1 MAVGRSPGGG
11 GGSWKPPAPAWGPQ
25 GPRSP
30 LPPLPAGCAPSHR
43 FVLTGHAPAG
53 AAPAHTPPKHT
64 RTRALAHASLCAAP
78 PTCRAAAARAGLG
91 RWAPREHGNPDCT
104 GLPLRPGIPPV
115 LAWGGG
121 SSSDS
126 RAAARPAPRPPPIWG
141 QRRGLQRSGR
151 ARIAAQANWRR
162 AAGRSGGEVAAEFPL
177 GDWRGT
183 LGQRCWLVQVPA
195 LPPSQFRTVSRCV
208 SPGAPHPRAE
218 PRCARGLCASS
229 AEDLQA
235 GRA

>member
-91 RWAPREHGNPDCT
+91 RWAPGEHGNPDCT

-141 QRRGLQRSGR
+141 QRRGLQWSGR